1 MLDLLLII
9 CYLSLY
15 ITNAAKFITL
25 KPLKAYGFYSNT
37 ISNYECYYLSRGKL
51 EVMEREDDNTMRLCD
66 VVPIPFKRIANSD
79 QSFTSSLTF
88 GYDSTVDICN
98 RDNGI
103 YDNLPYKTSK
113 TYGAKKGLY
122 DFLSYESNRLS
133 SVTFPTPSHKLR
145 WVLKDVLDVEIS
157 KLYIDIIDEYEA
169 NTYQLGGVL
178 SLTSLSP
185 PSTAGTSTSID
196 EAAIDTP
203 SDNNN
208 NNNSVAATS
217 GDSMINVHLDEL
229 MNLAFDLDLPVY
241 MSKKLYDQC
250 R

>member
-1 MLDLLLII
+1 MLNLLLII
-9 CYLSLY
+9 CFISFY
-15 ITNAAKFITL
+15 ITIAAKFITL
-25 KPLKAYGFYSNT
+25 KPLKAYGFYSNS
-37 ISNYECYYLSRGKL
+37 ISNHECYYLSRGKL
-51 EVMEREDDNTMRLCD
+51 EVLEGEDDNTMRLCD

-79 QSFTSSLTF
+79 QSFTSTLSF

-133 SVTFPTPSHKLR
+133 STTFPTPSHKLQ
-145 WVLKDVLDVEIS
+145 WVLKDVLDVEIN
-157 KLYIDIIDEYEA
+157 KLYIDVIDEYES
-169 NTYQLGGVL
+169 NTYQLGGAL
-178 SLTSLSP
+178 SLASLSS
-185 PSTAGTSTSID
+185 PSTTDTSTTTH
-196 EAAIDTP
+196 EAAIDT
-203 SDNNN
+203 SDNSES
-208 NNNSVAATS
+208 NNSQVQS
-217 GDSMINVHLDEL
+217 GDDSIINVHLDEL

-241 MSKKLYDQC
+241 MSRKLYDQC